1 MCFQPIPH
9 PVDQSHELN
18 RNFLFASSCTQR
30 LIVPPLLLVERMLY
44 FRAISTELSK
54 QMAEFICRLGTPAG
68 EVVTRTVEAPG
79 VTEARARLERE
90 GFRVFNVT
98 PPKASGVTAL
108 TRLGG
113 RGGQA
118 KVKANDFLLFNQQLA
133 ALVRAG
139 IPILQAI
146 SMLRKRA
153 ASARLRAVLGD
164 VEDQIRG
171 GAALSQAFASQG
183 SIFPRIYT
191 ASILAGERSGA
202 LDEVLLRYVTYMRR
216 NVALRR
222 KIRGALAYPLFLL
235 FASGC
240 MVTFLT
246 VYVVPR
252 MSDLF
257 SGFGT
262 ELPVVT
268 QIVLGISHW
277 LSANVIWFG
286 PLFIGGTIAL
296 FLWSRTEGGRL
307 KVDGLLL
314 KIPLAGNLVVQLSIA
329 QATRSLATLL
339 AGGITLVESW
349 EIAAESITNRE
360 LRRRSSAILPM
371 IREGRSFTESLEA
384 ADWVPLLA
392 VDMVGIGER
401 SGSLREMLDEV
412 AIFYDAESEVRLEQL
427 TTTLEPAILVVMG
440 GIVVTILLAIYL
452 PIIQSISS
460 GAGVT
465 GHH

>member
-1 MCFQPIPH
+1 
-9 PVDQSHELN
+9 
-18 RNFLFASSCTQR
+18 
-30 LIVPPLLLVERMLY
+30 
-44 FRAISTELSK
+44 
-54 QMAEFICRLGTPAG
+54 MAEFICRLGTPAG
-68 EVVTRTVEAPG
+68 EVVTRTIEASG

-98 PPKASGVTAL
+98 PPKTTGVTTL
-108 TRLGG
+108 TRFG
-113 RGGQA
+113 RSGGQA
-118 KVKANDFLLFNQQLA
+118 RVKANDFLLFNQQLA

-153 ASARLRAVLGD
+153 ASAGLRAVLGD

-183 SIFPRIYT
+183 NIFPRIYT

-202 LDEVLLRYVTYMRR
+202 LDEVLSRYVSYMRR
-216 NVALRR
+216 NVGLRR
-222 KIRGALAYPLFLL
+222 KIRGALAYPVFLL
-235 FASGC
+235 FASGL

-246 VYVVPR
+246 LYVVPR

-262 ELPVVT
+262 ELPIVT
-268 QIVLGISHW
+268 QIVVGMSTW
-277 LSANVIWFG
+277 LTANVIWFG
-286 PLFIGGTIAL
+286 PLFIGGTAAL
-296 FLWSRTEGGRL
+296 FIWSRTESGRL
-307 KVDGLLL
+307 TIDALIL
-314 KIPLAGNLVVQLSIA
+314 KIPLAGNLVVQLSVA

-371 IREGRSFTESLEA
+371 IREGNSFTESLEVA
-384 ADWVPLLA
+384 GWLPLLA
-392 VDMVGIGER
+392 IDMIGIGER

-412 AIFYDAESEVRLEQL
+412 AVFYDAESEVRLEQL

-440 GIVVTILLAIYL
+440 GVVVIILLAIYL
-452 PIIQSISS
+452 PIISSIS
-460 GAGVT
+460 GGTGVT
-465 GHH
+465 SRH

>member
-1 MCFQPIPH
+1 
-9 PVDQSHELN
+9 
-18 RNFLFASSCTQR
+18 
-30 LIVPPLLLVERMLY
+30 
-44 FRAISTELSK
+44 
-54 QMAEFICRLGTPAG
+54 MAEFICRLGTPAG
-68 EVVTRTVEAPG
+68 EVVTRTIEAAG
-79 VTEARARLERE
+79 VPEARARLERE

-98 PPKASGVTAL
+98 PPKTTGVTAL

-118 KVKANDFLLFNQQLA
+118 KVKASDFLLFNQQLA
-133 ALVRAG
+133 ALFRAG

-146 SMLRKRA
+146 TMLRKRA
-153 ASARLRAVLGD
+153 ASARLREVLGE
-164 VEDQIRG
+164 VEEQIKG
-171 GAALSQAFASQG
+171 GAALSKAFASQG
-183 SIFPRIYT
+183 SLFPRIYT

-202 LDEVLLRYVTYMRR
+202 LDEVLHRYVTYMRR
-216 NVALRR
+216 NVGLRR

-235 FASGC
+235 FASGI

-252 MSDLF
+252 MADLF

-262 ELPVVT
+262 DLPIVT
-268 QIVLGISHW
+268 QIVVGLSTW
-277 LSANVIWFG
+277 LSSNVLWFG
-286 PLFIGGTIAL
+286 PLFIGGAVAL
-296 FLWSRTEGGRL
+296 FLWSRTEGGRM
-307 KVDGLLL
+307 KIDAFIL
-314 KIPLAGNLVVQLSIA
+314 KIPLAGSLVVQLSVA

-360 LRRRSSAILPM
+360 LRRRSSDILPM
-371 IREGRSFTESLEA
+371 IREGRTFTESLEMA
-384 ADWVPLLA
+384 NWVPALA
-392 VDMVGIGER
+392 IDMVGIGER

-412 AIFYDAESEVRLEQL
+412 AVFYDAESEVRLEQL

-452 PIIQSISS
+452 PIISSIS
-460 GAGVT
+460 GGTGVT
-465 GHH
+465 GRH

>member
-1 MCFQPIPH
+1 
-9 PVDQSHELN
+9 
-18 RNFLFASSCTQR
+18 
-30 LIVPPLLLVERMLY
+30 
-44 FRAISTELSK
+44 
-54 QMAEFICRLGTPAG
+54 MAEFICRLGTPAG

-79 VTEARARLERE
+79 VYEARARLERE

-98 PPKASGVTAL
+98 PPKTSGVTAL

-113 RGGQA
+113 RGGQS

-146 SMLRKRA
+146 AMLRKRA

-164 VEDQIRG
+164 VEEQIRG
-171 GAALSQAFASQG
+171 GAALSQAFAAQG

-202 LDEVLLRYVTYMRR
+202 LDEVLRRYVTYMRR

-235 FASGC
+235 FASGG
-240 MVTFLT
+240 MVTFLAT
-246 VYVVPR
+246 YVVPR

-257 SGFGT
+257 AGFGT
-262 ELPVVT
+262 ELPTVT
-268 QIVLGISHW
+268 QLVLGVSKLLAGNI
-277 LSANVIWFG
+277 IWFG
-286 PLFIGGTIAL
+286 PLVIGGVIVL
-296 FLWSRTEGGRL
+296 FLWSRTDPGRMTI
-307 KVDGLLL
+307 DSFLL
-314 KIPLAGNLVVQLSIA
+314 KIPLAGNLIIQLSVA

-349 EIAAESITNRE
+349 EIAAESITNRA

-371 IREGRSFTESLEA
+371 IREGRSFTDSLES

-392 VDMVGIGER
+392 IDMVGIGER

-412 AIFYDAESEVRLEQL
+412 AEFYDAESEVRLEQL
-427 TTTLEPAILVVMG
+427 TTTLEPAILLVMG

-460 GAGVT
+460 GAGAA

>member
-1 MCFQPIPH
+1 
-9 PVDQSHELN
+9 
-18 RNFLFASSCTQR
+18 
-30 LIVPPLLLVERMLY
+30 
-44 FRAISTELSK
+44 
-54 QMAEFICRLGTPAG
+54 MAEFICRLGTPAG

-79 VTEARARLERE
+79 VNEARARLERE

-98 PPKASGVTAL
+98 PPKTSGVTTL

-113 RGGQA
+113 RGGQP
-118 KVKANDFLLFNQQLA
+118 KVKAGDFLLFNQQLA

-146 SMLRKRA
+146 AMLRKRA

-202 LDEVLLRYVTYMRR
+202 LDEVLLRYVSYMRR

-235 FASGC
+235 FASAC

-268 QIVLGISHW
+268 TIVLGISKW
-277 LSANVIWFG
+277 LSSNVIWFG
-286 PLFIGGTIAL
+286 PLFIGGTVLI
-296 FLWSRTEGGRL
+296 FLWSRTGSGRL
-307 KVDGLLL
+307 KVDALLL
-314 KIPLAGNLVVQLSIA
+314 KIPLAGSLIIQLSIA

-360 LRRRSSAILPM
+360 LRRRSSEILPM

-384 ADWVPLLA
+384 ANWVPLLA
-392 VDMVGIGER
+392 VDMIGIGER

-412 AIFYDAESEVRLEQL
+412 AVFYDAESEVRLEQL

>member
-1 MCFQPIPH
+1 
-9 PVDQSHELN
+9 
-18 RNFLFASSCTQR
+18 
-30 LIVPPLLLVERMLY
+30 MLY
-44 FRAISTELSK
+44 FRATIEGRNNFV
-54 QMAEFICRLGTPAG
+54 MAEFICRLGTPAG

-79 VTEARARLERE
+79 VNEARARLERE

-98 PPKASGVTAL
+98 PPKTTGVTAL
-108 TRLGG
+108 TRFGG
-113 RGGQA
+113 RGGQP

-202 LDEVLLRYVTYMRR
+202 LDEVLLRYVSYMRR
-216 NVALRR
+216 NVGLRR

-257 SGFGT
+257 AGFGT
-262 ELPVVT
+262 ELPTVT
-268 QIVLGISHW
+268 QIVLGLSKW
-277 LSANVIWFG
+277 LSSNVLWFG
-286 PLFIGGTIAL
+286 PLFIGGAVVL
-296 FLWSRTEGGRL
+296 FLWSRTEAGRL
-307 KVDGLLL
+307 RVDATLL

-360 LRRRSSAILPM
+360 LRRRSSSIMPM
-371 IREGRSFTESLEA
+371 IREGRTFTESLEVA
-384 ADWVPLLA
+384 NWVPMLA
-392 VDMVGIGER
+392 IDMIGIGER

-412 AIFYDAESEVRLEQL
+412 AVFYDAESEVRLEQL

-452 PIIQSISS
+452 PIIQSISG

-465 GHH
+465 GRH

>member
-1 MCFQPIPH
+1 
-9 PVDQSHELN
+9 
-18 RNFLFASSCTQR
+18 
-30 LIVPPLLLVERMLY
+30 
-44 FRAISTELSK
+44 
-54 QMAEFICRLGTPAG
+54 MAEFICRLGTPAG
-68 EVVTRTVEAPG
+68 EVVTRTIEAQG
-79 VTEARARLERE
+79 VSEARARLERE

-98 PPKASGVTAL
+98 PPKTVGVTTL

-113 RGGQA
+113 RGGQP
-118 KVKANDFLLFNQQLA
+118 KVKASDFLLFNQQLA
-133 ALVRAG
+133 ALSRAG

-146 SMLRKRA
+146 TMLRKRA

-183 SIFPRIYT
+183 SMFPRIYT

-262 ELPVVT
+262 ELPTVT
-268 QIVLGISHW
+268 QIVLGLSTW

-286 PLFIGGTIAL
+286 PLFIGGAVVL
-296 FLWSRTEGGRL
+296 FLWSRTESGRL
-307 KVDGLLL
+307 KVDAAIL
-314 KIPLAGNLVVQLSIA
+314 KIPLAGSLVIQLSIA

-360 LRRRSSAILPM
+360 LRRRSGAILPM
-371 IREGRSFTESLEA
+371 IREGRSFTESIEA
-384 ADWVPLLA
+384 ANWVPLLA
-392 VDMVGIGER
+392 VDMIGIGER

-412 AIFYDAESEVRLEQL
+412 AVFYDAESEVRLEQL

-452 PIIQSISS
+452 PIIQSIS
-460 GAGVT
+460 GGTGVT
-465 GHH
+465 GRH

>member
-1 MCFQPIPH
+1 
-9 PVDQSHELN
+9 
-18 RNFLFASSCTQR
+18 
-30 LIVPPLLLVERMLY
+30 
-44 FRAISTELSK
+44 
-54 QMAEFICRLGTPAG
+54 MAEFVCRLGTPAG
-68 EVVTRTVEAPG
+68 EVVTRTIEATG
-79 VTEARARLERE
+79 VGEARARLERE

-98 PPKASGVTAL
+98 PPKTSGVSAL
-108 TRLGG
+108 ARLS
-113 RGGQA
+113 RGGGA
-118 KVKANDFLLFNQQLA
+118 PRVKANDFLLFNQQLA

-146 SMLRKRA
+146 TMLRKRA

-164 VEDQIRG
+164 VEDKIRG
-171 GAALSQAFASQG
+171 GAALSEAFAEQKL
-183 SIFPRIYT
+183 FPRIYT

-202 LDEVLLRYVTYMRR
+202 LDDVLSRYVAYMRR

-235 FASGC
+235 FASAC

-257 SGFGT
+257 TGFGS
-262 ELPVVT
+262 ELPTVT
-268 QIVLGISHW
+268 QIVVGLSHW
-277 LSANVIWFG
+277 MSSNVIWFG
-286 PLFIGGTIAL
+286 PLVIVGSILL
-296 FLWSRTEGGRL
+296 FLWSRTPRGKLQLSALILR
-307 KVDGLLL
+307 V
-314 KIPLAGNLVVQLSIA
+314 PLAGSLAIQLSVA

-349 EIAAESITNRE
+349 EIASESITNLE
-360 LRRRSSAILPM
+360 LRRRSSSILPM
-371 IREGRSFTESLEA
+371 IREGRSFTESLELA
-384 ADWVPLLA
+384 GWLPLLA
-392 VDMVGIGER
+392 IDMIGIGER

-412 AIFYDAESEVRLEQL
+412 AVFYDAESEVRLEQL

-440 GIVVTILLAIYL
+440 GVVVTILLAIYL

-460 GAGVT
+460 SSGIT

>member
-1 MCFQPIPH
+1 
-9 PVDQSHELN
+9 
-18 RNFLFASSCTQR
+18 
-30 LIVPPLLLVERMLY
+30 
-44 FRAISTELSK
+44 
-54 QMAEFICRLGTPAG
+54 MAEFICRLGTPAG
-68 EVVTRTVEAPG
+68 DVVTRTVEAQG
-79 VTEARARLERE
+79 VAEARARLERE
-90 GFRVFNVT
+90 GFKVFNVT
-98 PPKASGVTAL
+98 PPKTAGVTAL

-113 RGGQA
+113 RGSA
-118 KVKANDFLLFNQQLA
+118 PRVKANDFLLFNQQLA
-133 ALVRAG
+133 ALSRAG

-164 VEDQIRG
+164 VEEQIRG

-183 SIFPRIYT
+183 GIFPRIYT

-202 LDEVLLRYVTYMRR
+202 LDDVLNRYVSYMRR

-252 MSDLF
+252 MSELF
-257 SGFGT
+257 AGFGN
-262 ELPVVT
+262 ELPTVT
-268 QIVLGISHW
+268 QIVVGISRW
-277 LSANVIWFG
+277 LSGNVIWFG
-286 PLFIGGTIAL
+286 PLLIVGAIAL
-296 FLWSRTEGGRL
+296 FLWSRTTQGRL
-307 KVDGLLL
+307 KLDALVL
-314 KIPLAGNLVVQLSIA
+314 KLPLAGSLVVQLSVA

-371 IREGRSFTESLEA
+371 ILEGRSFTESLESA
-384 ADWVPLLA
+384 GWVPALA
-392 VDMVGIGER
+392 IDMIGIGER

-412 AIFYDAESEVRLEQL
+412 AVFYDAESEVRLEQL

-440 GIVVTILLAIYL
+440 GVVVTILLAIYL

-465 GHH
+465 GHR